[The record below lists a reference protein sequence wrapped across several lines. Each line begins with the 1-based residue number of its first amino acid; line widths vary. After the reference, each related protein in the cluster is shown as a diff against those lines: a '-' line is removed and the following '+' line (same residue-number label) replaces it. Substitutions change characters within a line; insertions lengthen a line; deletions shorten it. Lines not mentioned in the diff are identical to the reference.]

1 MIVSLKMPKTPP
13 TTTGPAK
20 AFASSIMS
28 ALVMSAPRPTSIQA
42 RPEVERNSGRA
53 KKRDQGSCMSNKTS
67 ANREHE
73 TPPGGGRNGEFG
85 MRVAAVV
92 GLWMRPRVVRYF
104 DSPRPRTRTGG
115 AAAQRKQAEQ
125 RRHLVNQV
133 SVRRETAHIRA

>member
-1 MIVSLKMPKTPP
+1 
-13 TTTGPAK
+13 
-20 AFASSIMS
+20 
-28 ALVMSAPRPTSIQA
+28 MSAPRPTSIQA
-42 RPEVERNSGRA
+42 LPEVERNSGRA
-53 KKRDQGSCMSNKTS
+53 KKRDQGSCLSNKTS

-92 GLWMRPRVVRYF
+92 GLWMRPRVVHDPELAR
-104 DSPRPRTRTGG
+104 RAGG